1 MERDNTT
8 VTMKAKV
15 WHTIQGR
22 EVQEGEEYQVPPEL
36 VDTLVAQGKAAPVPL
51 EPLPPPAE

>member
-1 MERDNTT
+1 MATDHTT

-22 EVQEGEEYQVPPEL
+22 EVNEGEEYQVPPEL